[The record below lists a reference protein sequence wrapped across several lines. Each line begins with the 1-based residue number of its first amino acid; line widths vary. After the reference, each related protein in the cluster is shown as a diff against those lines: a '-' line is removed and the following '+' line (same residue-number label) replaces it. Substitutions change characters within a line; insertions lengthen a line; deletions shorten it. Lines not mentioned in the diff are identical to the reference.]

1 MRPIGFSTGALAR
14 GDFRTGVEMQ
24 RSLGARAI
32 ELSAL
37 RAQELAPLLEAL
49 DDLNLGAFE
58 HISFHAPS
66 DLRGMNAEDVIALLS
81 RLPSAWPIILHPDV
95 VVDPEPWRLLGNR
108 LCLENMDQ
116 RKPVGRTVSEM
127 ELMFRSLTDATFCFD
142 IGHARQVDPT
152 MGIAMGLLQRFQSR
166 LRQIHISEV
175 DPRGKHIP
183 IGFAALC
190 GFRRV
195 ARLIPDDCPVIIESM
210 VGAGEMQ
217 NELQVVL
224 QALTIEAPAANLPAA
239 AL

>member
-14 GDFRTGVEMQ
+14 GDFRSGIEMQ
-24 RSLGARAI
+24 RSLGTKAI

-37 RAQELAPLLEAL
+37 RAQELTPLIEAL
-49 DDLNLGAFE
+49 DELDLHTFE
-58 HISFHAPS
+58 YISFHAPS
-66 DLRGMNAEDVIALLS
+66 DLGGMAERDVIALL
-81 RLPSAWPIILHPDV
+81 RELPPAWPIIVHPDV
-95 VVDPEPWRLLGNR
+95 VTDSEQWRLLGSR
-108 LCLENMDQ
+108 LSLENMDQ

-127 ELMFRSLTDATFCFD
+127 ELVFRSFPDAAFCLD

-166 LRQIHISEV
+166 LKQVHLSEV
-175 DPRGKHIP
+175 DPHGKHIP

-195 ARLIPDDCPVIIESM
+195 ANLIPKDCPVIIESM
-210 VGAGEMQ
+210 VKPGELH
-217 NELQVVL
+217 NELEVAVL
-224 QALTIEAPAANLPAA
+224 ALTFEAPVESLPAA

>member
-14 GDFRTGVEMQ
+14 GDFRGGIEMQ
-24 RSLGARAI
+24 RPLSAKAI

-37 RAQELAPLLEAL
+37 RGRELAPLVEAL
-49 DDLNLGAFE
+49 DELKLGMFE
-58 HISFHAPS
+58 HVSFHAPS
-66 DLRGMNAEDVIALLS
+66 DLSGMCERDVIALLS
-81 RLPSAWPIILHPDV
+81 GLPPAWPIILHPDI
-95 VVDPEPWRLLGNR
+95 VVDSEQWRLLGSR

-127 ELMFRSLTDATFCFD
+127 ELMFRRLPDASFCFD

-175 DPRGKHIP
+175 DPHGKHIA

-195 ARLIPDDCPVIIESM
+195 AKLIPDECPVIIESM
-210 VGAGEMQ
+210 VGPGELQ
-217 NELQVVL
+217 NELQVAL
-224 QALTIEAPAANLPAA
+224 QALTTEAPAENLPAA